1 MILQEYILWWH
12 MELEDHYDEEDHH
25 DTRDKKMVGP
35 TLCRAC
41 VNIRGWLCVGEKKK
55 FIQPY
60 KKNTRHYF
68 ECKMTSSYYHM

>member
-1 MILQEYILWWH
+1 MVAY
-12 MELEDHYDEEDHH
+12 ELEDHYDEEDHH

-55 FIQPY
+55 IYSTIQEKY
-60 KKNTRHYF
+60 KTLLWMQDDK
-68 ECKMTSSYYHM
+68 